1 VDLAARLRTRW
12 LGRAFEWHA
21 ACGSTNDLAGE
32 RARGGAATGL
42 VVAADAQT
50 AGRGRLG
57 RNWHSPPGDNLYFS
71 VVLRPGRPTA
81 EIPALTLL
89 GGAAVARAL
98 ATFGVEPLL
107 KWPNDVE
114 LLDEKGQRRKVAG
127 ILTEMASAGANA
139 SHVVVGVGINVNG
152 AEFPPELAERATSL
166 RRALDG
172 PVDRPIDRA
181 AVLAAVL
188 EALEPLCEAFDRRG
202 PAAAVEAFEAHAAFP
217 APCRVTVPGRTQ
229 ERLAGTALGVDP
241 DGALRLRDET
251 GQIHRVISG
260 ELS

>member
-1 VDLAARLRTRW
+1 MDGQQLRTRLGTRW

-21 ACGSTNDLAGE
+21 ECGSTNDLAGE
-32 RARGGAATGL
+32 RARGGAPAGL

-57 RNWHSPPGDNLYFS
+57 RSWHSPSGANLYFS
-71 VVLRPGRPTA
+71 VVLRPTRPAA
-81 EIPALTLL
+81 EIPSLTLL
-89 GGAAVARAL
+89 AGAAVAEAL
-98 ATFGVEPLL
+98 ARFTARPRL

-114 LLDEKGQRRKVAG
+114 LRDEAGRRRKIAG
-127 ILTEMASAGANA
+127 ILTEMSSAGSSA

-152 AEFPPELAERATSL
+152 ADFPPEIADRATSL
-166 RRALDG
+166 RRALG
-172 PVDRPIDRA
+172 RPVDRL
-181 AVLAAVL
+181 AVLVAVL
-188 EALEPLCEAFDRRG
+188 EALEPLCEAFERRG
-202 PAAAVEAFEAHAAFP
+202 PAAAVEAFTAHAAFP
-217 APCRVTVPGRTQ
+217 APCRVTMPGRPQ

-260 ELS
+260 EIS